1 MAFTGC
7 ISTKSGLASLP
18 AMEAGM
24 AGIFERLLA
33 VWISAFAAFTFLF
46 ALVLAV
52 VHVIS
57 WAQVAYVYA
66 IITGITLLLAGL
78 CYAWKSRD

>member
-1 MAFTGC
+1 MALSGC
-7 ISTKSGLASLP
+7 ISAKSALASIP
-18 AMEAGM
+18 AMEVGM

-33 VWISAFAAFTFLF
+33 AWISAFAAFTFL
-46 ALVLAV
+46 LSLILAV
-52 VHVIS
+52 IHVIS

-78 CYAWKSRD
+78 CYAAKRRN

>member
-1 MAFTGC
+1 M
-7 ISTKSGLASLP
+7 P

-33 VWISAFAAFTFLF
+33 VWISAFAAFTFL
-46 ALVLAV
+46 LSVVLAV
-52 VHVIS
+52 LHVIS

-66 IITGITLLLAGL
+66 SITGITLLLAGL
-78 CYAWKSRD
+78 CCVSKGRD

>member
-1 MAFTGC
+1 
-7 ISTKSGLASLP
+7 
-18 AMEAGM
+18 M

-33 VWISAFAAFTFLF
+33 VWISAFAAFIFLF

-57 WAQVAYVYA
+57 WTQVAYVYA

>member
-7 ISTKSGLASLP
+7 IPAKSGLASIS

-33 VWISAFAAFTFLF
+33 VWISAFAAFIFLF

-66 IITGITLLLAGL
+66 SITGITLLLAGL
-78 CYAWKSRD
+78 CYASKGRD

>member
-1 MAFTGC
+1 MTLIGC
-7 ISTKSGLASLP
+7 IPAKSALASAP

-33 VWISAFAAFTFLF
+33 VWISAFAAFAFLI

-52 VHVIS
+52 AHIIS
-57 WAQVAYVYA
+57 WTHVAYVYVS
-66 IITGITLLLAGL
+66 ITGITLLLAGL
-78 CYAWKSRD
+78 CCASKGGD

>member
-1 MAFTGC
+1 MALIGC
-7 ISTKSGLASLP
+7 IPAKSGLASIP

-46 ALVLAV
+46 SLILAML
-52 VHVIS
+52 HVIS
-57 WAQVAYVYA
+57 WVQVAYVYA

-78 CYAWKSRD
+78 CYASKSRN